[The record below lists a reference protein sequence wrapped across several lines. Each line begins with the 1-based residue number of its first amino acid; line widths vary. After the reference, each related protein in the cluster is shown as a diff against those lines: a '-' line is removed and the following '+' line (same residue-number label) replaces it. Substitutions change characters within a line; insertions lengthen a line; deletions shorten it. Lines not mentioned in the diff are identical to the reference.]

1 MSHKAHTVPPIRFA
15 ILGFGSFAERAIT
28 PALRATPGTELVAI
42 QKRSADRAREKAL
55 EHRIPLFF
63 DSAKEAVA
71 HPDVDAVFIVSANGT
86 HCAETIVAAQA
97 GKHVLV
103 EKPMAMNVHEAEEM
117 IAACRQHAVTLMVG
131 HMIRFS
137 PLVNRMR
144 DIIASGTLGKVIS
157 ARADF
162 MYDARLSHRTWLYD
176 RHVAGG
182 GPVFDIGIH
191 CIDTLRYV
199 LGDEVT
205 ETVSILEPAPTENR
219 TEDSAQISLRF
230 SRGTIG
236 SVYCSFAAPV
246 RRKQIEIQGTEGMIR
261 AEDFTVGSQTT
272 ELVIDL
278 GTDAQPG
285 GVTREQITVPN
296 LYTEEIA
303 HFCDCIR
310 NHRRPLTPG
319 ENGLANQRI
328 LERAMKQVEHHLASP
343 R

>member
-1 MSHKAHTVPPIRFA
+1 MMTPPIRFA
-15 ILGFGSFAERAIT
+15 ILGFGSFAERTIA
-28 PALRATPGTELVAI
+28 PALRATPGAELVAI
-42 QKRSADRAREKAL
+42 QKRSGDRAREKAL

-63 DSAKEAVA
+63 DSVAEAVA
-71 HPDVDAVFIVSANGT
+71 HPDVDAVFIVSANGA
-86 HCAETIVAAQA
+86 HCAETIAAAEA

-103 EKPMAMNVHEAEEM
+103 EKPMALNVREAEHM
-117 IAACRQHAVTLMVG
+117 IAACARHTVTLMVG

-144 DIIASGTLGKVIS
+144 DILASGALGQVIY
-157 ARADF
+157 AKANF
-162 MYDARLSHRTWLYD
+162 IYDARLSHRTWLYD
-176 RHVAGG
+176 RHMAGG

-205 ETVSILEPAPTENR
+205 ETLSLLEPMPTDAR

-236 SVYCSFAAPV
+236 SVYCSYAAPV
-246 RRKQIEIQGTEGMIR
+246 RRKQIEIQGAEGSLR

-278 GTDAQPG
+278 GTEARPG
-285 GVTREQITVPN
+285 RLTTEQITVPN
-296 LYTEEIA
+296 LYVEEIA

-310 NHRRPLTPG
+310 FHRQPLTPG

-328 LERAMKQVEHHLASP
+328 LDRAME
-343 R
+343 RM

>member
-1 MSHKAHTVPPIRFA
+1 MTPPIRFA
-15 ILGFGSFAERAIT
+15 ILGFGSFAERAIA
-28 PALRATPGTELVAI
+28 PALRATPGAELVAI
-42 QKRSADRAREKAL
+42 QKRSADRAREKAM

-63 DSAKEAVA
+63 DSVGEAVA
-71 HPDVDAVFIVSANGT
+71 HPDVDAVFVVSANGA
-86 HCAETIVAAQA
+86 HCAETIAAAEA

-103 EKPMAMNVHEAEEM
+103 EKPMAVNVREAEHM
-117 IAACRQHAVTLMVG
+117 IAVCARHKVTLMVG
-131 HMIRFS
+131 HVIRFS

-144 DIIASGTLGKVIS
+144 EILASGALGQVIY
-157 ARADF
+157 AKANF
-162 MYDARLSHRTWLYD
+162 IYDARLSHRTWLYD
-176 RHVAGG
+176 RNMAGG
-182 GPVFDIGIH
+182 GPVFDIGVH

-205 ETVSILEPAPTENR
+205 ETLSLLEPMPTDAR

-236 SVYCSFAAPV
+236 SVFCSYAAPV
-246 RRKQIEIQGTEGMIR
+246 RRKQIAIQGTEGSLR

-278 GTDAQPG
+278 GTDAGPRRL
-285 GVTREQITVPN
+285 TTEQIAVPN
-296 LYTEEIA
+296 LYVEEIA

-310 NHRRPLTPG
+310 FHRQPLTPG

-328 LERAMKQVEHHLASP
+328 LDRAMG
-343 R
+343 RM

>member
-1 MSHKAHTVPPIRFA
+1 MTPPIRFA
-15 ILGFGSFAERAIT
+15 ILGFGSFAERAIA
-28 PALRATPGTELVAI
+28 PALRATPGAELVAI
-42 QKRSADRAREKAL
+42 QKRSADRAREKAM

-63 DSAKEAVA
+63 DSAEEAVA
-71 HPDVDAVFIVSANGT
+71 HPDVDAVFVVSANGA
-86 HCAETIVAAQA
+86 HCAETIAAAEA

-103 EKPMAMNVHEAEEM
+103 EKPMAVNVREAEHM
-117 IAACRQHAVTLMVG
+117 IAACAQHKVTLMVG

-144 DIIASGTLGKVIS
+144 EIIASGALGQVIY
-157 ARADF
+157 AKANF

-176 RHVAGG
+176 RNMAGG

-205 ETVSILEPAPTENR
+205 ETLSLLEPKPTEIR

-236 SVYCSFAAPV
+236 SVYCSYAAPV
-246 RRKQIEIQGTEGMIR
+246 RRKNIEIQGTEGSLR

-278 GTDAQPG
+278 GTETRPG
-285 GVTREQITVPN
+285 RLTTEQIAVPN
-296 LYTEEIA
+296 LYVEEIA

-310 NHRRPLTPG
+310 FQCQPLTPG

-328 LERAMKQVEHHLASP
+328 LDRAMGIL
-343 R
+343 